1 MKGTKKTRI
10 RHPNPKGPFKS
21 PLGNRLQANQTVEM
35 TFDPKLKEQ
44 LNMKKSRIKLA
55 PIALALGTVL
65 TLGACASET
74 PVDTS
79 GESITIY
86 SGRNEVLI
94 SELLDTFTQET
105 GIAVEVRYGDSSEL
119 AAQILEEGDNIRADV
134 YFGQDA
140 GALGALEKEGVT
152 KTLPADI
159 TDLVASEFKST
170 TSQWVGVSGRS
181 RVFVYDPEKVTT
193 IPTSYKDLMDPSWK
207 GRVGIAPTNASFQAF
222 ITAIRVLESDEAAN
236 EFLAAMKQN
245 AVPFEKNSII
255 MQAVEDGVID
265 LGLTNH
271 YYWFELAAELG
282 QENMVSE
289 IGWFGD
295 GDAGNLIN
303 VAGVAVLSDNP
314 NARAFAKWLL
324 GDTAQRYFVERT
336 REYSMT
342 GIPEVAGLKP
352 LSAIRAP
359 KFDLSDLDSLAET
372 LELIR
377 KAGLL

>member
-1 MKGTKKTRI
+1 M
-10 RHPNPKGPFKS
+10 
-21 PLGNRLQANQTVEM
+21 GNRLKANQTVEM
-35 TFDPKLKEQ
+35 TFDPKLKVK
-44 LNMKKSRIKLA
+44 LNMKHSRISLA
-55 PIALALGTVL
+55 PIALALGAVL
-65 TLGACASET
+65 TLGACASEN
-74 PVDTS
+74 PVDAS

-86 SGRNEVLI
+86 SGRSEALI
-94 SELLDTFTQET
+94 SELVDIFEQET
-105 GIAVEVRYGDSSEL
+105 GIQVEVRYGDSSEL
-119 AAQILEEGDNIRADV
+119 AAQILEEGQNIRADV

-159 TDLVASEFKST
+159 TDLVASEYKST

-181 RVFVYDPEKVTT
+181 RVFVYDPDKVTSV
-193 IPTSYKDLMDPSWK
+193 PTSYKDLIDPSWK

-222 ITAIRVLESDEAAN
+222 VTAIRVLEGDEAAN
-236 EFLAAMKQN
+236 EFLVAMKQN
-245 AVPFEKNSII
+245 AVLFEKNSII
-255 MQAVEDGVID
+255 MQAVEDGVVD

-303 VAGVAVLSDNP
+303 VAGVAVVSDNP
-314 NARAFAKWLL
+314 NAKVFAKWLL

-352 LSAIRAP
+352 LSEIRAP
-359 KFDLSDLDSLAET
+359 IFDLSDLDSLAET